1 MRVSALRTFASVVLV
16 VGPSVVLAQSNGPQ
30 QQGRAA
36 TPAKTDPDAR
46 KALSVADYARW
57 RTITTPAIS
66 SDGRWVAWT
75 YTQVRRDDELHVKLV
90 DGGSEFVI
98 NAASRPTFSDDA
110 KWLAYYVTPAV
121 AGRGGRGAGR
131 GAAAPTTPAP
141 VGRGGA
147 DSASRQPRRA
157 ELLNLLTGAKTAWDD
172 VADFEFSKGSGFLA
186 VHRARPQPAPRY
198 EGADLIVHELKAG
211 TDRLIGSVAEF
222 SFNKPGTMLGYT
234 VDAAD
239 DVGNGLYLTDLGAGA
254 DRVIENARDHY
265 KRLTWSDDGTALA
278 ALHGKDVDTL
288 AQRSNT
294 IVAVTVLAA
303 NSAAMKRVQIGPT
316 ANGIPANFVIS
327 DKGTLS
333 WSEHADRLVFALKSQ
348 DPKRRPTNEDDL
360 VAPSDVDIF
369 HANDDRIQ
377 SVQRSQANAERNRTD
392 RAVLD
397 VASNKVTR
405 LSDSTLRTVLVTKDG
420 RWAVGG
426 DDRKYVS
433 DYEQAHADYY
443 RIDGTTGERTPIE
456 TKVGRVFGLSPNSK
470 YFLYWKDKNV
480 WSYDLAANKSVNIT
494 AKSPVSFLN
503 AEDDHFG
510 EKPAYG
516 VTGYTKDGTSVI
528 LDHRYDLWL
537 VSLDGS
543 AAPRN
548 LTNGVGSQR
557 EMRLRYIALD
567 PEQPAPGIG
576 AGGGRG
582 GRGGAADVTIDLSK
596 PMLLSAYGDW
606 TKKSGYY
613 ELKDGKTSEIVY
625 QDKNFGRPQ
634 KAANAD
640 RYLFTREDW
649 TEFPDLQVS
658 DRSFQNAKKVSDA
671 NPQQAEYR
679 WGRRMLFDFTD
690 KDGHKLQGTLAIPDG
705 YQQGQRLPMLVNFYE
720 KNSQNLHVYQTPR
733 YATAPQ
739 FAGYVSNGYLVM
751 QPDIYFHTRTS
762 HSDMLNSV
770 ENAVK
775 KVIDMGYA
783 DPAHVGLQGHSY
795 SGGGSA
801 YIAGHSK
808 MFAAVVSGAAP
819 IDLTTEFNTLFRGS
833 GQNNQGYDIT
843 GQGRYGTDPYSDP
856 ELYYQQSPISGV
868 KTMNTALLQMQG
880 DNDQTVEYLQG
891 VEWYNALRFN
901 KKNVIFLSY
910 PGEDHGL
917 RKIENQVDYE
927 TRMGQFFDHYLKGAT
942 APAWMTQGERFVDKD
957 KRPPLHITVEK
968 KPTRPPPARADSV
981 RPLPRD

>member
-1 MRVSALRTFASVVLV
+1 
-16 VGPSVVLAQSNGPQ
+16 
-30 QQGRAA
+30 
-36 TPAKTDPDAR
+36 
-46 KALSVADYARW
+46 
-57 RTITTPAIS
+57 
-66 SDGRWVAWT
+66 
-75 YTQVRRDDELHVKLV
+75 
-90 DGGSEFVI
+90 
-98 NAASRPTFSDDA
+98 
-110 KWLAYYVTPAV
+110 
-121 AGRGGRGAGR
+121 
-131 GAAAPTTPAP
+131 
-141 VGRGGA
+141 
-147 DSASRQPRRA
+147 
-157 ELLNLLTGAKTAWDD
+157 
-172 VADFEFSKGSGFLA
+172 
-186 VHRARPQPAPRY
+186 
-198 EGADLIVHELKAG
+198 
-211 TDRLIGSVAEF
+211 
-222 SFNKPGTMLGYT
+222 
-234 VDAAD
+234 
-239 DVGNGLYLTDLGAGA
+239 
-254 DRVIENARDHY
+254 
-265 KRLTWSDDGTALA
+265 
-278 ALHGKDVDTL
+278 
-288 AQRSNT
+288 
-294 IVAVTVLAA
+294 
-303 NSAAMKRVQIGPT
+303 
-316 ANGIPANFVIS
+316 
-327 DKGTLS
+327 
-333 WSEHADRLVFALKSQ
+333 
-348 DPKRRPTNEDDL
+348 
-360 VAPSDVDIF
+360 
-369 HANDDRIQ
+369 
-377 SVQRSQANAERNRTD
+377 
-392 RAVLD
+392 VLD
-397 VASNKVTR
+397 IAANKVTR
-405 LSDSTLRTVLVTKDG
+405 LSDSTLRTVLMTKDG

-433 DYEQAHADYY
+433 DYEQARADYY
-443 RIDGTTGERTPIE
+443 RIDVATGERTLIGA
-456 TKVGRVFGLSPNSK
+456 KIGRPFGLAPNSK
-470 YFLYWKDKNV
+470 YFLYWKDKQV

-494 AKSPVSFLN
+494 AKAPVAFVN

-516 VTGYTKDGTSVI
+516 VSGYTKDGKSVI

-548 LTNGVGSQR
+548 LTNGVGAQR
-557 EMRLRYIALD
+557 ETRLRYIALD
-567 PEQPAPGIG
+567 PEPAPIG
-576 AGGGRG
+576 PPAGGGRG
-582 GRGGAADVTIDLSK
+582 GRGAAEVTVDLSK
-596 PMLLSAYGDW
+596 PLLLSAYGEW
-606 TKKSGYY
+606 TKKAGYY
-613 ELKDGKTSEIVY
+613 EFKDGQTREIVY

-634 KAANAD
+634 KAINAD

-649 TEFPDLQVS
+649 TEYPDLQVS
-658 DRSFQNAKKVSDA
+658 DRSFQNAKKISDA

-679 WGRRMLFDFTD
+679 WGHRVLFDFTD

-775 KVIDMGYA
+775 KVIEMGYA

-843 GQGRYGTDPYSDP
+843 GQGRYGTDPYTDP
-856 ELYYQQSPISGV
+856 DLYYQQSPISGV

-927 TRMGQFFDHYLKGAT
+927 TRMGEFFDHYLKGAP
-942 APAWMTQGERFVDKD
+942 APSWMTQGERFVDKD

-968 KPTRPPPARADSV
+968 KPARPAPVATDSV
-981 RPLPRD
+981 RPKASNP